1 MCVLAFAFHA
11 HPRWRIV
18 LAGNRDEFHER
29 PAAALAQW
37 GDRPNVIAGRD
48 LQSGGS
54 WLGVSPARRLAV
66 VTNMRTIP
74 IPPPGRLSRGALIA
88 DYLAGDGPCADPA
101 SCDPADFSPFNLILA
116 DGGGAKFL
124 SNTQQQRS
132 LDAGIYGLSNGTLDE
147 PWPKTVRLRDAL
159 RDWLAGSDDDPKQL
173 FAALADGGL
182 PNESA
187 SPHEA
192 IFIRNPVYGT
202 RCSTVVAI
210 DAAGEGVIIERRFDA
225 NGDETGKTEIAFRWP
240 S

>member
-1 MCVLAFAFHA
+1 MCVLAFAYNA

-37 GDRPNVIAGRD
+37 HDRPNVIAGRD

-54 WLGVSPARRLAV
+54 WLGVSPEGRLAV
-66 VTNMRTIP
+66 VTNMRTVP

-101 SCDPADFSPFNLILA
+101 ACDPADFSPFNLILT
-116 DGGGAKFL
+116 DGGGGKFL
-124 SNTQQQRS
+124 SNTQQQRA

-147 PWPKTVRLRDAL
+147 PWPKTVRLREAL
-159 RDWLAGSDDDPKQL
+159 RDWLAGSADDPKQL
-173 FAALADGGL
+173 FAELADGSL
-182 PNESA
+182 PNENA

-192 IFIRNPVYGT
+192 IFIRNAVYGT

-210 DAAGEGVIIERRFDA
+210 DAAGEGVMIERRFDA